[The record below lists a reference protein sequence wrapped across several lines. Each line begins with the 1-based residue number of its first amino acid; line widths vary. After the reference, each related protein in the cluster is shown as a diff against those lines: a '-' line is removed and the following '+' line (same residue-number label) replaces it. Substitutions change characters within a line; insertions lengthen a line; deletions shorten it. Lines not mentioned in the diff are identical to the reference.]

1 MEVNYIV
8 IQAGGLGTR
17 LGKLTRNRP
26 KALVPVLNRPIVFHL
41 FERWPK
47 CKFIIIGD
55 YKYEVLSRYLQTFAD
70 VDYLLV
76 KAEGKGNGAGV
87 AEALK
92 YIPAGEPFM
101 LLWSD
106 LLLDESLALPEESAP
121 CYVGVSDR
129 FPCSW
134 RFRAGTM
141 EKLPSEGKSGVAGCF
156 LFDSKERLQGLPG
169 EGSFTKWLTESKLLL
184 QAWNLRETAE
194 AGTLEAVKTID
205 PGTARCRPYNHM
217 EFTKDCVIKTGLTE
231 EGKKLIE
238 REARWYKAVAAYGFQ
253 AVPKIYVYE
262 PLTMERIEGEN
273 IFLAKLS
280 EEQKKKVIDQLVEM
294 LDGLHKSA
302 QPGPDYFGLE
312 KDYYSKTIK
321 RVQGIRDAIPF
332 ADQPYININEKM
344 CRNVLLFREEFWQEI
359 HDFLFQA
366 DFGPIHGDCTLT
378 NTMIDKDGRIYFIDA
393 RGYFGTREIMG
404 DVYYDWAKIY
414 YSLAGRFDRFNIK
427 DFELEIAEDG
437 VRYEIA
443 RSGWEDLTQYF
454 LDKIPDCNVAKL
466 KLIHAI
472 VWISLASHCWEDY
485 DSMCLAYY
493 NGLALWQEWRE
504 EHA

>member
-1 MEVNYIV
+1 MEVDYIV
-8 IQAGGLGTR
+8 IQAGGSGTR
-17 LGKLTRNRP
+17 LGKLTHSRP

-47 CKFIIIGD
+47 KKFIIIGD
-55 YKYEVLSRYLQTFAD
+55 YKFEVLSRYLQAFAD

-76 KAEGKGNGAGV
+76 RAEGKGNAAGV
-87 AEALK
+87 AEAMR
-92 YIPAGEPFM
+92 YIPDGEPFM
-101 LLWSD
+101 LMWSD
-106 LLLDESLALPEESAP
+106 LLLDERLVLPEKTAP

-134 RFRAGTM
+134 RFRDGVI
-141 EKLPSEGKSGVAGCF
+141 EKVPSEGRFGVAGCF
-156 LFDSKERLQGLPG
+156 LFDSKVKLQGLPH
-169 EGSFTKWLTESKLLL
+169 EGSFTKWLSVSNLPL
-184 QAWNLRETAE
+184 QDWNMRDSVE
-194 AGTLEAVKTID
+194 AGTLAAVKTID
-205 PGTARCRPYNHM
+205 PGTTRCRPYNHM
-217 EFTKDCVIKTGLTE
+217 EFTNDCVIKTGLTD
-231 EGKKLIE
+231 EGRKLIE
-238 REARWYKAVAAYGFQ
+238 REVRWYKAVAGYGFQ

-262 PLTMERIEGEN
+262 PLTMERIDGEN
-273 IFLAKLS
+273 IFLAELT
-280 EEQKKKVIDQLVEM
+280 EEKKKKVIDQLVEM

-321 RVQGIRDAIPF
+321 RVQAIRDAIPF
-332 ADQPYININEKM
+332 ADRPYININGRR
-344 CRNVLLFREEFWQEI
+344 CRNVLAFRDEFRREI
-359 HDFLFQA
+359 HDFLFWA

-414 YSLAGRFDRFNIK
+414 YSLAGHFDRFNIK
-427 DFELEIAEDG
+427 DFELEITDRE

-443 RSGWEDLTQYF
+443 PSGWEGLTAYF

-466 KLIHAI
+466 QLIHAI

-485 DSMCLAYY
+485 DSMCLAFY
-493 NGLALWQEWRE
+493 NGLALWQAWQE
-504 EHA
+504 EHT